1 MTATVC
7 RFTFNRWEEQLR
19 SVNEMLSMFYAVHV
33 FFKEYGQWQQW
44 VLWIMER
51 IPTVTKKQKKNNAEM
66 QSWHIISLRFMT
78 HFYFIYT
85 EWVNS

>member
-33 FFKEYGQWQQW
+33 FFKECGQWQQW

-51 IPTVTKKQKKNNAEM
+51 IPTVTKKKKEM
-66 QSWHIISLRFMT
+66 QKCSPDT
-78 HFYFIYT
+78 
-85 EWVNS
+85 

>member
-7 RFTFNRWEEQLR
+7 SFTFNGWEEQLR

-33 FFKEYGQWQQW
+33 FFKECGQWQQW

-51 IPTVTKKQKKNNAEM
+51 IPTVTKKIKNAEM
-66 QSWHIISLRFMT
+66 QSWHITFLSFMS
-78 HFYFIYT
+78 HFHFIYT